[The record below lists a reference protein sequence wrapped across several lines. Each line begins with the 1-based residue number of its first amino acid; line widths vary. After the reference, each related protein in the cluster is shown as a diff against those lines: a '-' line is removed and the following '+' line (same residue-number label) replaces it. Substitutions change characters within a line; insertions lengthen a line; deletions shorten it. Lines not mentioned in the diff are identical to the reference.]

1 MGRMLEALKR
11 IEAKSPQV
19 SPAGKLPPEPL
30 DLPAKTIPSC
40 ADALEEMLA
49 RVETTAEL
57 AAAGISNKQPAQTPR
72 THESVGLEQPADGGL
87 PGMRWPIQPTPEHT
101 WAYAEL
107 AERIVSQLPPDKPA
121 SLMFTS
127 PSGRCGKTGML
138 VSLAGAI
145 LERTEGD
152 VLMLDADFRRPNL
165 AARLGVQSAGSLAD
179 VLTGVAGWQQVLRR
193 TVLPR
198 LSLLAGGRFTTRGGQ
213 PPRLLNLQPLL
224 AELNEHYR
232 LVLINSSSLTDGEV
246 GPITRYCT
254 GTYLVVRLGQVTRRE
269 FREAIDVV
277 EYYGGAVLGSVLLGC

>member
-165 AARLGVQSAGSLAD
+165 AARLGAQSAGNLAD
-179 VLTGVAGWQQVLRR
+179 VLTGVAGWQQALRR

-198 LSLLAGGRFTTRGGQ
+198 LNLLAGGRFTTRGGQ
-213 PPRLLNLQPLL
+213 PPQLLNLQPLL

-232 LVLINSSSLTDGEV
+232 LVLVNTSSLTDGEV
-246 GPITRYCT
+246 GPIARYCT
-254 GTYLVVRLGQVTRRE
+254 GTYLVVRLGQVTCRE
-269 FREAIDVV
+269 FREAVDVV
-277 EYYGGAVLGSVLLGC
+277 EYYDGEVLGSVLLGC

>member
-1 MGRMLEALKR
+1 MGRMLEALKQ
-11 IEAKSPQV
+11 IEAKAPQV

-30 DLPAKTIPSC
+30 DLPAETIPSC
-40 ADALEEMLA
+40 AEASEAALA
-49 RVETTAEL
+49 RVEAAAEL
-57 AAAGISNKQPAQTPR
+57 AAAGISGTESAQASQA
-72 THESVGLEQPADGGL
+72 HESVGREQPADEGL
-87 PGMRWPIQPTPEHT
+87 PRVRWPIQPTPEHT

-107 AERIVSQLPPDKPA
+107 AERIVSRLPSDKPA

-145 LERTEGD
+145 LERTEGE

-165 AARLGVQSAGSLAD
+165 AARLGAQSAGSLAD

-198 LSLLAGGRFTTRGGQ
+198 LSMLAGGRFRTRGGR
-213 PPRLLNLQPLL
+213 PPQLLNLQPLL

-232 LVLINSSSLTDGEV
+232 LVLINTSSLSDGEV
-246 GPITRYCT
+246 GPIARYCT
-254 GTYLVVRLGQVTRRE
+254 GTYLVIRLGQVTRRE

-277 EYYGGAVLGSVLLGC
+277 EYYGGEVLGSVLLGC

>member
-1 MGRMLEALKR
+1 MGRMLEALKQ

-19 SPAGKLPPEPL
+19 SPAGKLPPKPL
-30 DLPAKTIPSC
+30 DRPAETVPSC
-40 ADALEEMLA
+40 VDALEATLA
-49 RVETTAEL
+49 RVEAAAEL
-57 AAAGISNKQPAQTPR
+57 AATGISDKESPQ
-72 THESVGLEQPADGGL
+72 THESVGLEQPADEGL
-87 PGMRWPIQPTPEHT
+87 PRVRWPIQPTPEHT

-107 AERIVSQLPPDKPA
+107 AERIVSQLPSDGPA

-145 LERTEGD
+145 LERTESD